1 MSERLSK
8 RATGITGLD
17 EITGGGLPAAGATL
31 AVGGPGAGKTV
42 LGLQILAHALE
53 RGEAGVFVS
62 FEESSQQVARGAASF
77 DWGERLSASD
87 SLAVLD
93 ARPMEDVETAGS
105 FDLEGLLAAIG
116 VRADALAASWVVL
129 DGIDRLMRL
138 QPDPNTAIEQLA
150 RLNGWC
156 EQRGLTL
163 LLTGKRHA
171 AASLQPLQLEG
182 LEFML
187 ATVFVLS
194 AELVGRRLNR
204 RFRIAKYRGTAH
216 ETDEVAMVMDAT
228 GLHLPY
234 GDTPAERAVEAAN
247 ERISVGIGRLDE
259 VLGGGV
265 YRGSNTLVSGV
276 PGTAKTSLAMSFAVA
291 AAQRGERVLYLSFD
305 ELGDRIARNMAS
317 IGIDL
322 QPHID
327 ADRLHIV
334 ARDAWRF
341 LVEEH
346 YIEIHRLVERIH
358 PDCVILDPVSAL
370 LKASS
375 AEAAFLTSERLLGNL
390 RARGITTLVTSL
402 TEQAG
407 PAAEAT
413 LSHASTLADTW
424 ITLEYRIHGGE
435 RNRALSVVKSRGTA
449 HSNQVRELLLSTA
462 GLDLADVYQYGSEV
476 LMGTARLQKESEEA
490 ERSRRVDLE
499 RDQRR
504 QDLERQAEQARLQ
517 MRQAENEAQRLDEA
531 LARERDAEAAQ
542 DAETQQHHS
551 HVLRRRHY
559 DQAAAGGNEPVTP
572 PSGDD
577 P

>member
-1 MSERLSK
+1 
-8 RATGITGLD
+8 
-17 EITGGGLPAAGATL
+17 
-31 AVGGPGAGKTV
+31 
-42 LGLQILAHALE
+42 
-53 RGEAGVFVS
+53 
-62 FEESSQQVARGAASF
+62 
-77 DWGERLSASD
+77 
-87 SLAVLD
+87 
-93 ARPMEDVETAGS
+93 
-105 FDLEGLLAAIG
+105 
-116 VRADALAASWVVL
+116 
-129 DGIDRLMRL
+129 
-138 QPDPNTAIEQLA
+138 
-150 RLNGWC
+150 
-156 EQRGLTL
+156 
-163 LLTGKRHA
+163 
-171 AASLQPLQLEG
+171 
-182 LEFML
+182 
-187 ATVFVLS
+187 
-194 AELVGRRLNR
+194 
-204 RFRIAKYRGTAH
+204 
-216 ETDEVAMVMDAT
+216 
-228 GLHLPY
+228 
-234 GDTPAERAVEAAN
+234 
-247 ERISVGIGRLDE
+247 
-259 VLGGGV
+259 
-265 YRGSNTLVSGV
+265 
-276 PGTAKTSLAMSFAVA
+276 MSFAVA

-390 RARGITTLVTSL
+390 RARGITTLLTSL
-402 TEQAG
+402 TEQEG
-407 PAAEAT
+407 PGAEAT
-413 LSHASTLADTW
+413 LSHTSTLADTW

-531 LARERDAEAAQ
+531 LARERDAEATQ

-559 DQAAAGGNEPVTP
+559 DQQAAGGNEPVTP

>member
-31 AVGGPGAGKTV
+31 AMGGPGAGKTV
-42 LGLQILAHALE
+42 LALQIVARALE
-53 RGEAGVFVS
+53 RGEGGLFVS
-62 FEESSQQVARGAASF
+62 FEESAQQVARSAGSF
-77 DWGERLSASD
+77 AWGEWFNGCE
-87 SLAVLD
+87 SLAVID
-93 ARPMEDVETAGS
+93 ARPPEDLETAGS

-116 VRADALAASWVVL
+116 GQVQGVGARWIVL

-150 RLNGWC
+150 RLNDWC

-171 AASLQPLQLEG
+171 ADSLQPLQLEG

-265 YRGSNTLVSGV
+265 YRGSNTLISGV
-276 PGTAKTSLAMSFAVA
+276 PGTAKTTLAMSFAVA
-291 AAQRGERVLYLSFD
+291 AAERGERVLYLSFD

-327 ADRLHIV
+327 AARLHIV

-517 MRQAENEAQRLDEA
+517 MRQAEKEAQRLDEA

-551 HVLRRRHY
+551 HVLRRRHS
-559 DQAAAGGNEPVTP
+559 DQPAAGGKEPVTP
-572 PSGDD
+572 PSGED